1 MTVPIDWQKS
11 SYSEGGDG
19 NTCVEIAPLATRVAI
34 RDSKDPSQG
43 TVTVP
48 LEAFTALVQNLK
60 TASR

>member
-48 LEAFTALVQNLK
+48 VEAFTALVQNLK
-60 TASR
+60 TASH

>member
-34 RDSKDPSQG
+34 RDSKDTSQG

-48 LEAFTALVQNLK
+48 LHAFTALVQSFK
-60 TASR
+60 TATP